1 MKQIKKIALMA
12 VGDEAW
18 IGGIQ
23 YITNILDGLNEAPEA
38 KGMEVT
44 VFKNAGQ
51 KLYNSDKFKNISIHV
66 VDLGETLPPFSLSNR
81 LFWLMQRKLQGRI
94 YPRLENYL
102 LQQQFDYVYPA
113 TLSPCGGKLNAG
125 SWIADFQY
133 HNFPDGHSKETT
145 IEAERQISFIAH
157 QMPKVVLSSR
167 FCEKD
172 CYQLFPVAKG
182 KSHVMPFTVYIDRD
196 RLNFADFAAI
206 RARYGIEGPFLMVSN
221 LFGAIKNHKTLFE
234 ALGLLKKKGLVIPLV
249 CTGNLVNYAK
259 MEFTNEILQMITR
272 AGIRHQLYLLGLIPR
287 EDQIALYRMSTA
299 MVQPSIHEGWSTCV
313 EEAKALGKTLIL
325 SDIDVHKEQYPDNPY
340 FFGSLNPE
348 DLARQIERVFNAES
362 AKSFPDLE
370 KENAAFDRYRI
381 SVADFGKRFLEI
393 AQA

>member
-1 MKQIKKIALMA
+1 MA

-44 VFKNAGQ
+44 VFKNPGQ
-51 KLYNSDKFKNISIHV
+51 KLYNSDKFKNIIIHV
-66 VDLGETLPPFSLSNR
+66 ADMSETLPPFSLPRRIS
-81 LFWLMQRKLQGRI
+81 WLAQRKLQGRI

-102 LQQQFDYVYPA
+102 IKEHFDFVYPA

-157 QMPKVVLSSR
+157 RMPKVVLSSHW
-167 FCEKD
+167 CESD
-172 CYQLFPVAKG
+172 CRKLFPVAKD
-182 KSHVMPFTVYIDRD
+182 KSHVMPFTVYIDRGLLD
-196 RLNFADFAAI
+196 FTDFAGI
-206 RARYGIEGPFLMVSN
+206 RAKYGIEGPFLMVSN

-234 ALGLLKKKGLVIPLV
+234 ALGLLKKKGLVVPLV

-259 MEFTNEILQMITR
+259 MEFTNEVLQMITK

-287 EDQIALYRMSTA
+287 EDQVALYRMSTA

-325 SDIDVHKEQYPDNPY
+325 SDIDVHKEQWPDNPC
-340 FFGSLNPE
+340 FFSSLDPA
-348 DLARQIERVFNAES
+348 DLARQIERVWTTGS
-362 AKSFPDLE
+362 TKTFPDLANE
-370 KENAAFDRYRI
+370 KAAFDRYRA
-381 SVADFGKRFLEI
+381 SVVDFGRRFLEI
-393 AQA
+393 AKA